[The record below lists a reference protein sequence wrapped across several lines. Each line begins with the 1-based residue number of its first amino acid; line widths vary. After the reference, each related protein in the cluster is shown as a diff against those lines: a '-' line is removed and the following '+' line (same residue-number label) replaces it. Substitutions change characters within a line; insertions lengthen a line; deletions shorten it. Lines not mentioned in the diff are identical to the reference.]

1 MIKKASDNSIR
12 KINSRIETIAK
23 KLGTESELYKSFT
36 DYFTVH
42 GINTRQKN
50 GIIQLVRG
58 KKANVTTAHMT
69 NIENMD
75 FYGKIKKEVSK
86 RGEKAT
92 ISNIEKAAWVKSN
105 IKDIKEFVYLNTGQ
119 YYIDGLTGTKGK
131 KSYSEMYKILKKYE
145 KDYEKYKKSMYE
157 ELEEF

>member
-1 MIKKASDNSIR
+1 MKIASDNSIN
-12 KINSRIETIAK
+12 KINKRITTIAN
-23 KLGTESELYKSFT
+23 KLGTDSELYKAFT

-50 GIIQLVRG
+50 GVIQLVRG
-58 KKANVTTAHMT
+58 KKANVTNVHMA

-75 FYGKIKKEVSK
+75 YYGKIKREVAK
-86 RGEKAT
+86 RGEKTT
-92 ISNIEKAAWVKSN
+92 ISNIEKAAYVKAN
-105 IKDIKEFVYLNTGQ
+105 IGNIKEFVYLSTGHRD
-119 YYIDGLTGTKGK
+119 IEGLTGTKGK
-131 KSYSEMYKILKKYE
+131 KTYSEMYAILKKYE

>member
-1 MIKKASDNSIR
+1 MIKKASDNNIR
-12 KINSRIETIAK
+12 KINSRIKTIAN
-23 KLGTESELYKSFT
+23 KLGTENELYKSFT

-42 GINTRQKN
+42 GLNTRKSN

-58 KKANVTTAHMT
+58 KKANVTSTHMI
-69 NIENMD
+69 NIENLNY
-75 FYGKIKKEVSK
+75 YGKLKKELSK

-105 IKDIKEFVYLNTGQ
+105 IRDIKEYVYLSTGQ
-119 YYIDGLTGTKGK
+119 YHIDGLSGTKGK
-131 KSYSEMYKILKKYE
+131 KTYSEMYDILKKYE
-145 KDYEKYKKSMYE
+145 KDYEKYKKTMYE

>member
-1 MIKKASDNSIR
+1 MKIASDNSIN
-12 KINSRIETIAK
+12 KINKRITAIAN
-23 KLGTESELYKSFT
+23 KLGTESELYKAFT

-42 GINTRQKN
+42 GINTRTKN
-50 GIIQLVRG
+50 GIIQLTRG
-58 KKANVTTAHMT
+58 KKANVTEVHMT

-75 FYGKIKKEVSK
+75 YFGKLKKELSK

-92 ISNIEKAAWVKSN
+92 ISNIKKAAWVKTN
-105 IKDIKEFVYLNTGQ
+105 INDIKEFVYLSTGHRN
-119 YYIDGLTGTKGK
+119 IDGLTGTKGK

-157 ELEEF
+157 KLEEF

>member
-1 MIKKASDNSIR
+1 MNKIARDNSIN
-12 KINSRIETIAK
+12 KINKRINTIAK
-23 KLGTESELYKSFT
+23 KLGTNSELYKAFT

-50 GIIQLVRG
+50 GVIQLVRG
-58 KKANVTTAHMT
+58 KKANVTIAQMN
-69 NIENMD
+69 NIEMLD
-75 FYGKIKKEVSK
+75 YYGKLKRDVSK

-92 ISNIEKAAWVKSN
+92 ISNIGKAAWVKSN

-131 KSYSEMYKILKKYE
+131 KTYSEMYKILKKYE

-157 ELEEF
+157 DLEEF

>member
-1 MIKKASDNSIR
+1 MKIASDNSIN
-12 KINSRIETIAK
+12 KINKRITTIVN
-23 KLGTESELYKSFT
+23 KLGTESELYKAFT

-42 GINTRQKN
+42 GINTRTKN
-50 GIIQLVRG
+50 GVIQLVRG

-92 ISNIEKAAWVKSN
+92 ISNIEKAAWVKTN
-105 IKDIKEFVYLNTGQ
+105 INDIKEYVYLSTGQ
-119 YYIDGLTGTKGK
+119 FHIDGLSGTKGK
-131 KSYSEMYKILKKYE
+131 KTYSEMYDILKKYE

>member
-1 MIKKASDNSIR
+1 MKIASDNSIN
-12 KINSRIETIAK
+12 KINKRIITIAN
-23 KLGTESELYKSFT
+23 KLGTDSTLYKAFT

-42 GINTRQKN
+42 GIKTRQKN

-58 KKANVTTAHMT
+58 KKANVTVVHMT

-75 FYGKIKKEVSK
+75 YYGRIKREVAK

-92 ISNIEKAAWVKSN
+92 ISNIEKAAWIKTN
-105 IKDIKEFVYLNTGQ
+105 INDIKEFVYLSTGHKD
-119 YYIDGLTGTKGK
+119 IDGLTGTKGK
-131 KSYSEMYKILKKYE
+131 KTYSQMYAILKKYE

-157 ELEEF
+157 ELEDF

>member
-1 MIKKASDNSIR
+1 MKIASDNSIN
-12 KINSRIETIAK
+12 KINKRISTIAN
-23 KLGTESELYKSFT
+23 KLGTNSELYKAFT

-42 GINTRQKN
+42 GINTRTKN

-58 KKANVTTAHMT
+58 KKANVTVAHMT

-75 FYGKIKKEVSK
+75 YYGRIKREVAK
-86 RGEKAT
+86 RGEKTT
-92 ISNIEKAAWVKSN
+92 ISNIEKAAWVKTN
-105 IKDIKEFVYLNTGQ
+105 INDIKEFVYLSTGQ
-119 YYIDGLTGTKGK
+119 YYIEGLTGTKGK
-131 KSYSEMYKILKKYE
+131 KTYSEMYKILKKYE

>member
-1 MIKKASDNSIR
+1 MKIASDNSIN
-12 KINSRIETIAK
+12 KINKRINTIAK
-23 KLGTESELYKSFT
+23 KLGAESGLYKAFT

-50 GIIQLVRG
+50 GVIQLVRG
-58 KKANVTTAHMT
+58 KKANVTVAHMT

-75 FYGKIKKEVSK
+75 YYGRIKREVAK

-92 ISNIEKAAWVKSN
+92 ISNIEKAAYVKAN
-105 IKDIKEFVYLNTGQ
+105 IDNIKEFIYLSTGHRH
-119 YYIDGLTGTKGK
+119 IDGLSGVKGK
-131 KSYSEMYKILKKYE
+131 KTYSELYDKIKNYE
-145 KDYEKYKKSMYE
+145 KEYEIYKKTMYE

>member
-1 MIKKASDNSIR
+1 MIKIASDNTIN
-12 KINSRIETIAK
+12 KINKRISTIAS
-23 KLGTESELYKSFT
+23 KLGTESELYKAFT

-42 GINTRQKN
+42 GINTRTKN
-50 GIIQLVRG
+50 GVIQLVRG
-58 KKANVTTAHMT
+58 KKANVTITQMN
-69 NIENMD
+69 NIEMIEY
-75 FYGKIKKEVSK
+75 YGKLKREVSK

-105 IKDIKEFVYLNTGQ
+105 ISDIKEYVYISTGQ
-119 YYIDGLTGTKGK
+119 YYIEGLSGTKGK